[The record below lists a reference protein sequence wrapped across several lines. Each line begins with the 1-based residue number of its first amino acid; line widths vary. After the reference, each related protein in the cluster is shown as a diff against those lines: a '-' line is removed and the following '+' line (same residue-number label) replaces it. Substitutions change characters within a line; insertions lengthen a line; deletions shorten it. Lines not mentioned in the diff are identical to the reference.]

1 MREMTHTK
9 RKLSYEKT
17 IELLKSGE
25 HGILALNGDDG
36 YPYAVPITY
45 RYLDDY
51 IYFHSANHGYKINI
65 LKRNTKA
72 SFSVILNVEVL
83 PSKFSASFESIIATG
98 DIVFVEDKIEKD
110 KILIDLIDRYSS
122 EYKEMG
128 MKFVNGPIGEKTAVF
143 KMKIKEITGKG
154 KYS

>member
-1 MREMTHTK
+1 
-9 RKLSYEKT
+9 
-17 IELLKSGE
+17 
-25 HGILALNGDDG
+25 LALNGDDG

-45 RYLDDY
+45 RYLDNY
-51 IYFHSANHGYKINI
+51 IYFHSANHGYKIDI

>member
-1 MREMTHTK
+1 MREMTHAK

-17 IELLKSGE
+17 IELLKEGE

-36 YPYAVPITY
+36 YPYSVPITY
-45 RYLDDY
+45 SYFDEC
-51 IYFHSANHGYKINI
+51 IYFHSASHGYKIDI
-65 LKRNTKA
+65 LKKNPKA

-83 PSKFSASFESIIATG
+83 PSKFSAKFESIIATG
-98 DIVFVEDKIEKD
+98 DIYFVEDKEEKN
-110 KILIDLIDRYSS
+110 KILIDLIDRYSP

-128 MKFVNGPIGEKTAVF
+128 MKFVNGPFGEKTAVF

>member
-45 RYLDDY
+45 RYLDNY
-51 IYFHSANHGYKINI
+51 IYFHSANHGYKIDI

>member
-45 RYLDDY
+45 RYLDNY
-51 IYFHSANHGYKINI
+51 IYFHSANHGYKIDI

-128 MKFVNGPIGEKTAVF
+128 MKFVNGPFGEKTAVF

-154 KYS
+154 KYN

>member
-1 MREMTHTK
+1 MREITHTK

-45 RYLDDY
+45 RYLDNY
-51 IYFHSANHGYKINI
+51 IYFHSANHGYKIDI

-143 KMKIKEITGKG
+143 KMKINEITGKG

>member
-1 MREMTHTK
+1 MTHTK

-36 YPYAVPITY
+36 YHYAVPITY
-45 RYLDDY
+45 RYLDNY
-51 IYFHSANHGYKINI
+51 IYFHSANHGYKIDI

-128 MKFVNGPIGEKTAVF
+128 MKFVNGPFGEKTAVF

-154 KYS
+154 KYN

>member
-1 MREMTHTK
+1 MREMTHSK

-45 RYLDDY
+45 RYLDNY
-51 IYFHSANHGYKINI
+51 IYFHSANHGYKIDI

-128 MKFVNGPIGEKTAVF
+128 MKFVNGPFGEKTAVF

-154 KYS
+154 KYN

>member
-1 MREMTHTK
+1 MTHTK

-45 RYLDDY
+45 RYLDNY
-51 IYFHSANHGYKINI
+51 IYFHSANHGYKIDI

>member
-1 MREMTHTK
+1 MREMTHGK

-51 IYFHSANHGYKINI
+51 IYFHSANHGYKIDI

-128 MKFVNGPIGEKTAVF
+128 MKFVNGPFGEKTAVF